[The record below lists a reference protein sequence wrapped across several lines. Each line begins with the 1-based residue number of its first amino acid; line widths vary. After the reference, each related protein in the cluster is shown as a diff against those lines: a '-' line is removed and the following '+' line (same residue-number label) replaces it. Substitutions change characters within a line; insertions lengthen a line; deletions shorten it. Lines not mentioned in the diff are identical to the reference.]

1 MFSVSNRSFI
11 PLMHWTRAALSVVF
25 AAGLAM
31 GCGVAAAVGVGNP
44 PSSVWLGQTLDYE
57 VPLRIAPG
65 GEVDP
70 ACVRASVSLGD
81 RLLLPT
87 QVVTRLDRRDTGA
100 TVVQVQTSVV
110 VDEPVVTVD
119 LEIGCPVQFRRRFL
133 ALADPPG
140 FRPPSPMPPALAD
153 LPSAR
158 AVANG
163 AGPAAAPAAASAP
176 VAAPPAAVAA
186 AAPAPAAAVASRATA
201 RAGEGPRP
209 AVRAALAPR
218 PPRPSGAEPAP
229 GAARR
234 APTARL
240 RLDVAPASP
249 AAATLANIPA
259 PPAGDAVQQAA
270 MVEEALTAVAEAAS
284 ALRSARAA
292 ASAAQER
299 AQGLERTL
307 QQLRAEA
314 QAEGQARSLMRERLA
329 HAEAISNW
337 LWPLLLGL
345 LVLSGLAGWMAWQLA
360 VLRRD
365 RAQGWALAA
374 AAAGATGGAVEA
386 APSAIDRQGGGAS
399 AGPSAVA
406 GAGPARHETYAPP
419 GAAPTYR
426 PLPAQEAGADPTGE
440 RASPADQFAST
451 QTLGTAAWPAG
462 SSGDTEPALL
472 TPQPDVTRPAVAGG
486 GAASSPG
493 IAGANAG
500 LARREPPPPLSQQTL
515 PMPSPVLPASTFR
528 LGALQPA
535 PTRDLSIEELID
547 LEQQA
552 EFFIVLGQDEAA
564 IDLLVE
570 HIRSTGGV
578 SPLPYLKLLE
588 VYRRQGAREGY
599 ERTRVRFNQRFN
611 AYAPD
616 WTADPA
622 QGRSLEGYP
631 EVLPQLIQ
639 VWPKP
644 LDAMAALEAMLFRK
658 TDGELFDLP
667 AYRELLFLYAMA
679 RDLLD
684 REAVATGTV
693 DLLLPLAEER
703 DFSNTGP
710 HPYFGL
716 DHDSVFD
723 RQVALDSPTS
733 PVDFD
738 LSPEL
743 RSRRIFDPLTA
754 GRLPLRGQTDI
765 DGGAAPPNG
774 QRRQLPG

>member
-1 MFSVSNRSFI
+1 MLS
-11 PLMHWTRAALSVVF
+11 TRAALSVMF

-44 PSSVWLGQTLDYE
+44 SSSVWLGQTLDYE
-57 VPLRIAPG
+57 VPLRLAPG
-65 GEVDP
+65 GEPDP

-81 RLLLPT
+81 RLLPPT
-87 QVVTRLDRRDTGA
+87 QVVTRLDRSDSGA
-100 TVVQVQTSVV
+100 TLVQVQTSVV

-140 FRPPSPMPPALAD
+140 FRAPSPMPPAAAD
-153 LPSAR
+153 PALAR
-158 AVANG
+158 AVADG
-163 AGPAAAPAAASAP
+163 AGPVAASAAASAP
-176 VAAPPAAVAA
+176 VAAPPAGAAA
-186 AAPAPAAAVASRATA
+186 AAPAPAAAVASRVAA
-201 RAGEGPRP
+201 RAGQGPRP
-209 AVRAALAPR
+209 PARAALVPR

-234 APTARL
+234 APTPRL

-249 AAATLANIPA
+249 AAAIVASIPA

-270 MVEEALTAVAEAAS
+270 VVEEALTAIAEAAS

-299 AQGLERTL
+299 AQGLERTV

-314 QAEGQARSLMRERLA
+314 QAEEQARALMRERLA
-329 HAEAISNW
+329 TAEAVSNW

-345 LVLSGLAGWMAWQLA
+345 LVLAGLAGWMAWQLA
-360 VLRRD
+360 ALRRD
-365 RAQGWALAA
+365 RAQGWAMA
-374 AAAGATGGAVEA
+374 AAAGATGAAGGAVDAVPPAVGRQAVDLGSGETATA
-386 APSAIDRQGGGAS
+386 A
-399 AGPSAVA
+399 A
-406 GAGPARHETYAPP
+406 GAGPARYEADAPP
-419 GAAPTYR
+419 NTAPAPA
-426 PLPAQEAGADPTGE
+426 PLALQEAGASPAGE
-440 RASPADQFAST
+440 RAGFADPFAST

-472 TPQPDVTRPAVAGG
+472 TPQSDVTRRALAAGG
-486 GAASSPG
+486 LAAPLAG
-493 IAGANAG
+493 PAGANTAP
-500 LARREPPPPLSQQTL
+500 ARREPPPPLSQQTL
-515 PMPSPVLPASTFR
+515 PMPSPLLPASSFR

-535 PTRDLSIEELID
+535 PARDLSIEELID

-616 WTADPA
+616 WAADPA

-631 EVLPQLIQ
+631 EVLPRLIQ

-644 LDAMAALEAMLFRK
+644 LDAMAELEAMLFRK

-667 AYRELLFLYAMA
+667 AYRELLFLYALA

-684 REAVATGTV
+684 REAAATGTV
-693 DLLLPLAEER
+693 DLLLPLADER
-703 DFSNTGP
+703 DFSDTGP

-716 DHDSVFD
+716 EHDSVFD
-723 RQVALDSPTS
+723 RQAVLDSPTS

-765 DGGAAPPNG
+765 DGDAAPIAG
-774 QRRQLPG
+774 LQRQRPG